1 MVEVMVVMVTSS
13 KKTYFSKLC
22 LPGHEFEH
30 TLGDGEGR
38 GSLVSCRL
46 WGRTESD
53 MTEAT

>member
-30 TLGDGEGR
+30 TLGDGETGKPGALQPIWSQR
-38 GSLVSCRL
+38 AGQ
-46 WGRTESD
+46 D
-53 MTEAT
+53 